1 MKKKEFYTELS
12 AFFNDNE
19 KLILE
24 EEINDDSKE
33 FKNIEEK
40 LFNDCTIIPVMFSNE
55 NIAVSSKVSN
65 ISVDG
70 NGNIEF
76 SSIGNKE
83 N

>member
-1 MKKKEFYTELS
+1 
-12 AFFNDNE
+12 
-19 KLILE
+19 
-24 EEINDDSKE
+24 
-33 FKNIEEK
+33 
-40 LFNDCTIIPVMFSNE
+40 MFSNE

-76 SSIGNKE
+76 SSIESKE